1 MDDYEMLQDYPDI
14 LTPQEV
20 MEILGIH
27 RGKFYELVNSG
38 ELLARQIG
46 KKGWRVTKVNLIKF
60 VEK

>member
-1 MDDYEMLQDYPDI
+1 MLQDYPDI

-38 ELLARQIG
+38 ELPARQIG
-46 KKGWRVTKVNLIKF
+46 KKGWRVTKVNLLRF
-60 VEK
+60 VDGL